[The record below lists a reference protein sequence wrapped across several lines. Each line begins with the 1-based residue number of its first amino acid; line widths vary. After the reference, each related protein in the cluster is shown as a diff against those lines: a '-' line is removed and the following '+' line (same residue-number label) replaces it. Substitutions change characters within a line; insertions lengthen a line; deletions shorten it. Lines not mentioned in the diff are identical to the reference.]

1 MKILVAEDHPLYR
14 QALYGLLRQLDETV
28 ELIDAT
34 NYQELTECAGEH
46 AVSLDLILIGLRMP
60 GVGGF
65 EVLEQI
71 KSQAPAVPIAVI
83 SASESRADARRSLQA
98 GALGYSPK
106 TLDSQIILGA
116 LRLILSG
123 GVYVPELLLGKKS
136 GLSERLASTKK
147 TTARD
152 ASAKKVLTRRQ
163 QDVLRLM
170 SKGESNKQIARQ
182 LGITE
187 GTTKLHVSAIFKAL
201 KATNRT
207 EATVKATE
215 LGIV

>member
-1 MKILVAEDHPLYR
+1 M
-14 QALYGLLRQLDETV
+14 
-28 ELIDAT
+28 
-34 NYQELTECAGEH
+34 
-46 AVSLDLILIGLRMP
+46 
-60 GVGGF
+60 
-65 EVLEQI
+65 
-71 KSQAPAVPIAVI
+71 I

-98 GALGYSPK
+98 GALGYIPK
-106 TLDSQIILGA
+106 TLESQIILGA

-123 GVYVPELLLGKKS
+123 GIYVPELLLGKKS
-136 GLSERLASTKK
+136 GPSARPASTKK
-147 TTARD
+147 KTTAD
-152 ASAKKVLTRRQ
+152 TSVQKVLTRRQ
-163 QDVLRLM
+163 QDVLQLM
-170 SKGESNKQIARQ
+170 SKGRSNKQIARQ